1 MTKLTEGLK
10 ENDLESLV
18 LPLLSVDEYESKLDD
33 DSIVIAFYV
42 KDKEPAQ
49 DLNRFIQKGA
59 QEILDTDVSP
69 APTEDGNYM
78 VFVEVLRDKEFPG
91 RCIDMLTS
99 LTGLTGIENWML
111 SIYDEEEHLPADLQT
126 LEAKVR
132 LYSMEDYED
141 DAEED
146 EEMDVD
152 EALTEFFHN
161 SDLEGLK
168 VDGRTVTL
176 EGLVSDYKLEL
187 IDLGVFDQLI
197 ERNVVLTQGLR
208 LDEAAQHNVSRLKA
222 LLGDLWV
229 VEHLHNHV
237 LLSNLLSE
245 DVALFRL

>member
-10 ENDLESLV
+10 EHDLESLV
-18 LPLLSVDEYESKLDD
+18 LPLLSIDEYESKLDD

-42 KDKEPAQ
+42 RDKDPAQ

-59 QEILDTDVSP
+59 VDILDTDVSP
-69 APTEDGNYM
+69 APTEDGNFM
-78 VFVEVLRDKEFPG
+78 VFVELLRDMDFPEK
-91 RCIDMLTS
+91 CLDMLDS
-99 LTGLTGIENWML
+99 LTGLTGIESWML
-111 SIYDEEEHLPADLQT
+111 AIYDEEEQFPADLET
-126 LEAKVR
+126 IKSRVR

-146 EEMDVD
+146 MDVD

-168 VDGRTVTL
+168 VEGRTVTL

-197 ERNVVLTQGLR
+197 ERNAVLTQGLR

-229 VEHLHNHV
+229 VEHLQNHV